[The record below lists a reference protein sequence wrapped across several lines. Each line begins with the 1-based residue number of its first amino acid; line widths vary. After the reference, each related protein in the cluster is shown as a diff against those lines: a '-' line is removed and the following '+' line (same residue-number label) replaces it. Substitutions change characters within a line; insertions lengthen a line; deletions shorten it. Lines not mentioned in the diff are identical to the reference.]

1 MSIKH
6 FNPHLLTKDRKRNKR
21 SLEKSYLYS
30 PTKLMQ
36 ALPPAPCAWA
46 SGVFHFTLDWWLFSF
61 GIRKGSALK
70 MLSLIA
76 LERSK
81 NDG

>member
-1 MSIKH
+1 
-6 FNPHLLTKDRKRNKR
+6 
-21 SLEKSYLYS
+21 
-30 PTKLMQ
+30 
-36 ALPPAPCAWA
+36 
-46 SGVFHFTLDWWLFSF
+46 VFHFTLDWWLFSF